1 MCVLGGGPR
10 SSIGDFCEYEGRVSQ
25 IIGRRFRWLGRGVS
39 DHRLTISAGRGG
51 RGVPDHRSVSSAS
64 MKGECL
70 ISDYRSVVV
79 VVWEGDCPRSSVDD
93 TCVYGGQGGS
103 QIIDQ

>member
-1 MCVLGGGPR
+1 M
-10 SSIGDFCEYEGRVSQ
+10 SQ

-39 DHRLTISAGRGG
+39 DHRLTISACRGG
-51 RGVPDHRSVSSAS
+51 RGVPDHRSVISAS